1 MTESELG
8 AVDLSA
14 DERMLIIH
22 GLNEYRGSAHRAM
35 PMMAPLVGLSTI
47 EEFRALLQ
55 RLIESVE
62 SREPLCDLDWARA
75 LFLTEISWASDV
87 VGSGLDFATNI
98 RDERA
103 APLLR
108 SIQRK
113 VSTYKRFVLL
123 RDSAR
128 AVAGGPAAGGAT
140 TR

>member
-1 MTESELG
+1 MTES
-8 AVDLSA
+8 DLVA
-14 DERMLIIH
+14 IDLTEDERLLMLH
-22 GLNEYRGSAHRAM
+22 GLNEYWGSAARADTL
-35 PMMAPLVGLSTI
+35 MAPLVGLSTTG
-47 EEFRALLQ
+47 EFDALIG
-55 RLIESVE
+55 RLKDAIGGRV
-62 SREPLCDLDWARA
+62 PLSNLDWARA

-113 VSTYKRFVLL
+113 VSTYERFVLL

-140 TR
+140 TT